1 MKSKITKAILLLSS
15 FVTVFG
21 VAVACG
27 TTPEIKT
34 PAKQNENAKP
44 LPKKPNL
51 DNQNNL
57 SSDKKEEENNS
68 TSRRDNE
75 QIKTKT
81 EDKTEEENQKSE
93 KDIKNTSNSAKRTDE
108 SSKIDSNIDSDSL
121 KNTTSATENN
131 ASQTNSTSS
140 LENNTNSK
148 TSKKTPVTLFEQQQ
162 QDSIEKI
169 SKLSTI
175 SSSFK
180 HFFAE
185 QVSEQKSAQDLKKL
199 EEKFNKISNLSAKLK
214 ETIESANFVK
224 TTSKYTSTT
233 NNVDKLLDITLLKA
247 QSFFHNNQ
255 LAFSDNID
263 NLEVQINGTQNEII
277 RLQNELNGNTSEENI
292 KNIEQA
298 INDVNPSFDDEK
310 ISTYELQDK
319 LNPAAFDV
327 ETTKLLTKIE
337 KEGYTFE
344 IKDTNISKLDNN
356 KLEITY
362 QVKDKNNH
370 RARVTKTLDFHNKG
384 KFNIESKIEELD
396 KKFNSLDDLYEF
408 DKIKLSQ
415 IQETYVDN
423 LQDFIKEN
431 FRSKGNRID
440 QIFKHNLG
448 QISYK
453 NKHFSAQVHFLMLNK
468 VVKTLELKSNVEI
481 ELRTKDLIGS
491 KKDRADLE
499 LLISSYLT
507 NKDWSYHSLEAS
519 QPILKGLQPIK
530 QDVDHHGI
538 PSMLA
543 LQKLNEIYNWP
554 KIGKYSLFVKEV
566 LDHSN
571 IYDSNRGGT
580 AKLIF
585 GIKKNNE
592 ELPFQDWDLK
602 ITESE
607 YKTKYAKNM
616 WYFRPLRASDIELP
630 SNWVSS
636 NFDNSH
642 KKLIDGINASN
653 FDLRKTPG
661 AKVNGKETLFSVLNP
676 QQLVSQFRKQDAGSA
691 LQYLLKLKNNHNNNT
706 QNDSSE
712 FKRTLDE
719 SKDATGGD
727 EFDKQSIQ
735 AKIDNSANVFIVN
748 TNSIIPSGVTTNPN
762 NISDIINNYFIVYY
776 DVKSERT
783 GELKFKIGF
792 INKSDPSKVYSKS
805 EEITLVNLSNDFQN
819 NIYPELLMNKVSLQ
833 DFQYNNQQL
842 TWNKQVLTLNNYSI
856 DTKDITI
863 HETVQYNN
871 NTYINL
877 KYTYPNQKQ
886 ETEKIVVG
894 NNWYKVA
901 GSNSVLLD
909 DIKNSSFKWRHSGLN
924 TLIVENYHVIRNRQ
938 IEFNANDAIWSQ
950 DGKGA
955 SWVLKEKY
963 LEKMLENARDVKLDL
978 TIYGNVLIQ
987 DDNRYNRFTKP
998 GDPTIGNEAKYKF
1011 PSFTI
1016 DYSDL
1021 KRKSEQNIELEL
1033 PERYNNTNTSSTPL
1047 PKLTLLLNVTK
1058 KIDGLHFKLS
1068 LKGEEYSIIVG
1079 NPVNYVNTTQGYNP
1093 FTNNDKF
1100 DKNKAFILWDRGA
1113 GVNVIY
1119 ENYEQYEE
1127 HTRRTNLFDYKQ
1139 ISYTQENTPI
1149 PFYTD
1154 PSVRKNVYFPN
1165 QNVPYEI
1172 HNGYLQNND
1181 YINYSTIKSNPQFEN
1196 NFQRALAFSF
1206 GSATM
1211 IGKVNNDEND
1221 WKFYFITN
1229 NHVENVKN
1237 FDQLNNSTTG
1247 LPKTYR
1253 RYSYIVKPSLNFQN
1267 NVNAGFSYWGGLL
1280 KGPNSSKNTNPKPI
1294 KDQKQEEDPN
1304 SGFLLSQIWSGSDQQ
1319 SRDGKEHK
1327 GHNIDATIFVVDV
1340 KPLYDE
1346 ALAQGKYEYAN
1357 WLKSWLALENMKFNF
1372 NGMDYNINHQSL
1384 IYDFSIV
1391 GFPYGKQSAYV
1402 IHRPG
1407 LSNYNVMLRHQNGYV
1422 PTYFDAGNSG
1432 TGILSADNNY
1442 ISLINSGTPRN
1453 SLQGWNY
1460 ATRGFNYF
1468 GVNFNGEHPL
1478 DLKNTK
1484 SFAAQI
1490 LRWHLLAPA
1499 SANSPWFFNPF
1510 KTNTK

>member
-21 VAVACG
+21 VAIACG

-44 LPKKPNL
+44 FPKKPNL

-57 SSDKKEEENNS
+57 SLDKKGGQNNQVEDKKSKENNPTLENDNKKIKS
-68 TSRRDNE
+68 KPEDQVKTPDPTSSDNTTKETPTIPENIQPTLFQEQQKSIKKINTFTTLASSLKLHFAQQINE
-75 QIKTKT
+75 Q
-81 EDKTEEENQKSE
+81 
-93 KDIKNTSNSAKRTDE
+93 TST
-108 SSKIDSNIDSDSL
+108 
-121 KNTTSATENN
+121 
-131 ASQTNSTSS
+131 
-140 LENNTNSK
+140 
-148 TSKKTPVTLFEQQQ
+148 
-162 QDSIEKI
+162 
-169 SKLSTI
+169 
-175 SSSFK
+175 
-180 HFFAE
+180 
-185 QVSEQKSAQDLKKL
+185 QDLKKI
-199 EEKFNKISNLSAKLK
+199 EEKVSKLSNLSTKLSD
-214 ETIESANFVK
+214 TIKSAEAIK
-224 TTSKYTSTT
+224 STPKYTSTT
-233 NNVDKLLDITLLKA
+233 NNADKLLDITLLKA
-247 QSFFHNNQ
+247 QSFFHNQ
-255 LAFSDNID
+255 ELAFSSNISD
-263 NLEVQINGTQNEII
+263 LELQIHAVQKELIDAQKALNGTATDEQIS
-277 RLQNELNGNTSEENI
+277 QI
-292 KNIEQA
+292 KTDLEQ
-298 INDVNPSFDDEK
+298 VNPSFDEAK
-310 ISTYELQDK
+310 IKLYRLEDK
-319 LNPAAFDV
+319 LNPVAFDV
-327 ETTKLLTKIE
+327 ETTKLLTKIG
-337 KEGYTFE
+337 KEGYSFE
-344 IKDTNISKLDNN
+344 IKDTKLDNSNNN
-356 KLEITY
+356 KIEITY
-362 QVKDKNNH
+362 QVTNAQGH
-370 RARVTKTLDFHNKG
+370 RTRISKLLDFKKDNTYTYD
-384 KFNIESKIEELD
+384 IESKISALNT
-396 KKFNSLDDLYEF
+396 KFQHLDDLYDF
-408 DKIKLSQ
+408 DKIALQQ
-415 IQETYVDN
+415 INKEHVGQ
-423 LQDFIKEN
+423 LQDIIKQN
-431 FRSKGNRID
+431 FRSKGNKVD
-440 QIFKHNLG
+440 HIFQHDLA
-448 QISYK
+448 QISYE
-453 NKHFSAQVHFLMLNK
+453 NEHFSAKVNFLALGK
-468 VVKTLELKSNVEI
+468 IVKQITLQ
-481 ELRTKDLIGS
+481 TKDKITLRS
-491 KKDRADLE
+491 TSMTKLERDKADLQ

-507 NKDWSYHSLEAS
+507 NVQWNKDNLSGSE
-519 QPILKGLQPIK
+519 QILKDLQPIK
-530 QDVDHHGI
+530 QGVDHHGI

-543 LQKLNEIYNWP
+543 EKELNNIYKWP

-580 AKLIF
+580 TKLIF

-602 ITESE
+602 ITESD

-616 WYFRPLRASDIELP
+616 WYFRPLRNSDIPLP

-642 KKLIDGINASN
+642 KKLIDEINASN
-653 FDLRKTPG
+653 FVLRKTPG

-735 AKIDNSANVFIVN
+735 AKIDNSANVFAVN

-762 NISDIINNYFIVYY
+762 NISDIINDYFIVYY

-819 NIYPELLMNKVSLQ
+819 NIYPELLINKVSLQ

-842 TWNKQVLTLNNYSI
+842 TWNKQTLTLNNYSI
-856 DTKDITI
+856 DTKNITI
-863 HETVQYNN
+863 HEKVEYNN

-877 KYTYPNQKQ
+877 KYTYPNQKK

-924 TLIVENYHVIRNRQ
+924 TLIVQNYQVIRNRQ
-938 IEFNANDAIWSQ
+938 IEFNAKDAIWSQ

-998 GDPTIGNEAKYKF
+998 GDPTIHGSEANYKF

-1016 DYSDL
+1016 NYSEL
-1021 KRKSEQNIELEL
+1021 KRKSGQNIELEL
-1033 PERYNNTNTSSTPL
+1033 PQRYNNTNNGSTPL

-1058 KIDGLHFKLS
+1058 KLDGLHFKLS

-1079 NPVNYVNTTQGYNP
+1079 NPVNYVNTAQGYDP

-1139 ISYTQENTPI
+1139 ISYTQENAPI

-1154 PSVRKNVYFPN
+1154 PNVRKNVYFPN

-1253 RYSYIVKPSLNFQN
+1253 RYSYIVKPSLNFEN

-1280 KGPNSSKNTNPKPI
+1280 KGPNSSSKPSD
-1294 KDQKQEEDPN
+1294 KEEDPN

-1442 ISLINSGTPRN
+1442 ISLINSGTPHN

-1510 KTNTK
+1510 KTNTE

>member
-1 MKSKITKAILLLSS
+1 MKSKITKSILLLSS
-15 FVTVFG
+15 FITVFG
-21 VAVACG
+21 LTIACG

-57 SSDKKEEENNS
+57 SSDKKEEQNNQVEDKKSQENNPTLKNDNKEIKS
-68 TSRRDNE
+68 KPEDQVKTPEPTSSDNTTQETPTTPENIEPTLFQEQQKSIKKINTFTTLASSLKLHFAQQINE
-75 QIKTKT
+75 Q
-81 EDKTEEENQKSE
+81 
-93 KDIKNTSNSAKRTDE
+93 TST
-108 SSKIDSNIDSDSL
+108 
-121 KNTTSATENN
+121 
-131 ASQTNSTSS
+131 
-140 LENNTNSK
+140 
-148 TSKKTPVTLFEQQQ
+148 
-162 QDSIEKI
+162 
-169 SKLSTI
+169 
-175 SSSFK
+175 
-180 HFFAE
+180 
-185 QVSEQKSAQDLKKL
+185 QDLKKI
-199 EEKFNKISNLSAKLK
+199 EEKVSELSNLSTKLSD
-214 ETIESANFVK
+214 TIKSAEAIK
-224 TTSKYTSTT
+224 STPKYTSTT
-233 NNVDKLLDITLLKA
+233 NNADKLLDITLLKA
-247 QSFFHNNQ
+247 QSFFHNQ
-255 LAFSDNID
+255 ELVFSSNISD
-263 NLEVQINGTQNEII
+263 LELQINAVQKELIDA
-277 RLQNELNGNTSEENI
+277 QKALNGTATDEQISQI
-292 KNIEQA
+292 KTDLEQ
-298 INDVNPSFDDEK
+298 VNPSFDEAK
-310 ISTYELQDK
+310 IKLYRLEDK
-319 LNPAAFDV
+319 LNPVAFDV
-327 ETTKLLTKIE
+327 ETTKLLTKIG
-337 KEGYTFE
+337 KEGYSFE
-344 IKDTNISKLDNN
+344 IKDTKLDNSNNN
-356 KLEITY
+356 KIEITY
-362 QVKDKNNH
+362 QVTNAQGH
-370 RARVTKTLDFHNKG
+370 RTRISKLLDFKKDNTYTYD
-384 KFNIESKIEELD
+384 IESKISALD
-396 KKFNSLDDLYEF
+396 TKFQHLDDLYDF
-408 DKIKLSQ
+408 DKIALQQ
-415 IQETYVDN
+415 INKEHVGQ
-423 LQDFIKEN
+423 LQDIIKQN
-431 FRSKGNRID
+431 FRSKGNKVD
-440 QIFKHNLG
+440 HIFQHDLA
-448 QISYK
+448 QISYE
-453 NKHFSAQVHFLMLNK
+453 NEHFSAKVNFLALGK
-468 VVKTLELKSNVEI
+468 IVKQITLQ
-481 ELRTKDLIGS
+481 TKDKITLRS
-491 KKDRADLE
+491 TSMTKLERDKADLQ

-507 NKDWSYHSLEAS
+507 NVQWNKDNLSGSE
-519 QPILKGLQPIK
+519 QILKDLQPIK
-530 QDVDHHGI
+530 QGVDHHGI

-543 LQKLNEIYNWP
+543 EKELNNIYKWP

-571 IYDSNRGGT
+571 IFNSNRGGT
-580 AKLIF
+580 VKLIF
-585 GIKKNNE
+585 GIKKDNQ
-592 ELPFQDWDLK
+592 ELNFQDWDLK
-602 ITESE
+602 ITESD
-607 YKTKYAKNM
+607 YKTTYAKNM
-616 WYFRPLRASDIELP
+616 WYFRPLRVSDIELP
-630 SNWVSS
+630 SNWVSP
-636 NFDNSH
+636 NFDEAH
-642 KKLIDGINASN
+642 KKLIDEINASN

-735 AKIDNSANVFIVN
+735 AKIDNSANVFVVN

-762 NISDIINNYFIVYY
+762 NISDIINDYFIVYY

-842 TWNKQVLTLNNYSI
+842 TWNKQTLTLNNYSI

-863 HETVQYNN
+863 HETVEYNN

-877 KYTYPNQKQ
+877 KYTYPNQKK

-924 TLIVENYHVIRNRQ
+924 TLIVENYQVIRNRQ
-938 IEFNANDAIWSQ
+938 IEFNAKDAIWSQ

-998 GDPTIGNEAKYKF
+998 GDPTIHGSEGNYKF

-1016 DYSDL
+1016 DYSEL
-1021 KRKSEQNIELEL
+1021 KRMSNHNIELEL
-1033 PERYNNTNTSSTPL
+1033 PQRYNNTNSSSIPL

-1058 KIDGLHFKLS
+1058 KLDGLHFKLS

-1079 NPVNYVNTTQGYNP
+1079 NPINYVNTTQGYNP

-1100 DKNKAFILWDRGA
+1100 DKNRAFILWDRGA

-1139 ISYTQENTPI
+1139 ISYTQENAPI

-1154 PSVRKNVYFPN
+1154 PNVRKNVYFPN

-1247 LPKTYR
+1247 LPNTYR
-1253 RYSYIVKPSLNFQN
+1253 RYSYIVKSSLNFEN

-1280 KGPNSSKNTNPKPI
+1280 KGPNSSNNTKPKPTQG
-1294 KDQKQEEDPN
+1294 QKQEEDPN
-1304 SGFLLSQIWSGSDQQ
+1304 SGFLLSQIWSGLDQQ

-1432 TGILSADNNY
+1432 TGILSANNNY
-1442 ISLINSGTPRN
+1442 ISLINSGTPGN

>member
-1 MKSKITKAILLLSS
+1 MKSKITKFSLLLSS

-21 VAVACG
+21 VAIACG

-57 SSDKKEEENNS
+57 SSDKKEEQNNQVEDKKSKENNPTLENDNKEIKS
-68 TSRRDNE
+68 KPEDQVKTPDPTSSDNTTQETPTTPENIQPTLFQEQQKSIKKIKTFTTLASSLKLHFAQQINE
-75 QIKTKT
+75 Q
-81 EDKTEEENQKSE
+81 
-93 KDIKNTSNSAKRTDE
+93 TST
-108 SSKIDSNIDSDSL
+108 
-121 KNTTSATENN
+121 
-131 ASQTNSTSS
+131 
-140 LENNTNSK
+140 
-148 TSKKTPVTLFEQQQ
+148 
-162 QDSIEKI
+162 
-169 SKLSTI
+169 
-175 SSSFK
+175 
-180 HFFAE
+180 
-185 QVSEQKSAQDLKKL
+185 QDLKKI
-199 EEKFNKISNLSAKLK
+199 EEKVSKLSNLSTKLSD
-214 ETIESANFVK
+214 TIKSAEAIK
-224 TTSKYTSTT
+224 STAKYTSTT
-233 NNVDKLLDITLLKA
+233 NNADKLLDITLLKA
-247 QSFFHNNQ
+247 QSFFHNQ
-255 LAFSDNID
+255 ELVFSSNIAD
-263 NLEVQINGTQNEII
+263 LEAQINAVQKELIDA
-277 RLQNELNGNTSEENI
+277 QKALNGTATDEQISQI
-292 KNIEQA
+292 KTDLEQ
-298 INDVNPSFDDEK
+298 VNPSFDEAK
-310 ISTYELQDK
+310 IKLYRLEDK
-319 LNPAAFDV
+319 LNPVAFDV
-327 ETTKLLTKIE
+327 ETTKLLTKIG
-337 KEGYTFE
+337 KEGYSFE
-344 IKDTNISKLDNN
+344 IKDTKLDNSNNN
-356 KLEITY
+356 KIEITY
-362 QVKDKNNH
+362 QVTNAQGH
-370 RARVTKTLDFHNKG
+370 RARISKLLDFKKDNTYTYD
-384 KFNIESKIEELD
+384 IESKISALD
-396 KKFNSLDDLYEF
+396 TKFQHLDDLYDF
-408 DKIKLSQ
+408 DKIALQQ
-415 IQETYVDN
+415 INKEHVGQ
-423 LQDFIKEN
+423 LQDIIKQN
-431 FRSKGNRID
+431 FRSKGNKVD
-440 QIFKHNLG
+440 HIFQHDLA
-448 QISYK
+448 QISYE
-453 NKHFSAQVHFLMLNK
+453 NEHFSARVNFLALGK
-468 VVKTLELKSNVEI
+468 IVKQIRLQ
-481 ELRTKDLIGS
+481 TKDKITLRS
-491 KKDRADLE
+491 TSMTKLERDKADLQ

-507 NKDWSYHSLEAS
+507 NVQWNKDNLSGSE
-519 QPILKGLQPIK
+519 QILKDLQPIK
-530 QDVDHHGI
+530 QGVDHHGI
-538 PSMLA
+538 PSILA
-543 LQKLNEIYNWP
+543 EKELNNIYKWP

-571 IYDSNRGGT
+571 IFNSNRGGT
-580 AKLIF
+580 VKLIF
-585 GIKKNNE
+585 GIKKDNQ
-592 ELPFQDWDLK
+592 ELNFQDWDLDMQ
-602 ITESE
+602 ESD
-607 YKTKYAKNM
+607 YKTTYAKNM

-636 NFDNSH
+636 NFDNTH
-642 KKLIDGINASN
+642 KKLIDEINASN

-735 AKIDNSANVFIVN
+735 AKIDNSANVFVVN

-762 NISDIINNYFIVYY
+762 NISDIINDYFIVYY

-842 TWNKQVLTLNNYSI
+842 TWNKQTLTLNNYSI

-863 HETVQYNN
+863 HEKVEYNN

-877 KYTYPNQKQ
+877 KYTYPNQKK

-901 GSNSVLLD
+901 GSNSVSLD

-924 TLIVENYHVIRNRQ
+924 TLIVENYQVIRNRQ
-938 IEFNANDAIWSQ
+938 IEFNAKDAIWSQ

-1016 DYSDL
+1016 DYSEL
-1021 KRKSEQNIELEL
+1021 KRKSELNIELEL
-1033 PERYNNTNTSSTPL
+1033 PERYNNTSNGSTPL

-1079 NPVNYVNTTQGYNP
+1079 NPVNYVNTTRGYNP

-1139 ISYTQENTPI
+1139 ISYTQENAPI

-1154 PSVRKNVYFPN
+1154 PNVRKNVYFPN

-1247 LPKTYR
+1247 LPNTYR
-1253 RYSYIVKPSLNFQN
+1253 RYSYIVKSSLNFEN

-1280 KGPNSSKNTNPKPI
+1280 KGPNSSNNTKPKPTQG
-1294 KDQKQEEDPN
+1294 QKQEEDPN

-1319 SRDGKEHK
+1319 SRDGKQHK

-1340 KPLYDE
+1340 KPLYDQ